1 MFGLSNPQ
9 RFMRFTGPLTPVLW
23 TAAAVLLAVGT
34 WLSFTVP
41 ADYQQGDTVRI
52 MFVHVPAASLG
63 LGAYAALGVS
73 SFFALVFRHALADAA
88 ARAAALPGAA
98 FTALALFTGSLWGQ
112 PMWGTWWVW
121 DARLTSVLVLFLF
134 YLGYMALRA
143 SIDDEQKGA
152 RAAAVLGLVGLINLP
167 IVKFSVD
174 WWNTLHQPASFL
186 TPGASGL
193 DPVYLPPFLTMLA
206 AYGVLFAALWLT
218 AIRTEIRRRRV
229 LSLADRSYLTVEPKG
244 VRLADLTTWRRL
256 AATIVAGPAAARRG
270 GRPVRRLVAEA
281 RPGLQARRHGR
292 PAHPRD
298 RPAHAGRRH
307 GGSRQSG
314 PEDRRGRP
322 THAGQCLRLLVRPL
336 PDRTPQ
342 ASGPEGAR
350 DRRRRRGL

>member
-9 RFMRFTGPLTPVLW
+9 RFMAFTGPLTPGLW
-23 TAAAVLLAVGT
+23 GLAAVLLAAGT

-52 MFVHVPAASLG
+52 MFVHVPAAALG

-73 SFFALVFRHALADAA
+73 SFFALVFRHPLADAV

-98 FTALALFTGSLWGQ
+98 FTALALITGSLWGQ

-143 SIDDEQKGA
+143 SIDDEHKAG

-186 TPGASGL
+186 TPGSSGL
-193 DPVYLPPFLTMLA
+193 DPAYVPAFLAMLA
-206 AYGVLFAALWLT
+206 AYGVLFLALWLT
-218 AIRTEIRRRRV
+218 AVRAEVRRRRV
-229 LSLADRSYLTVEPKG
+229 MTLR
-244 VRLADLTTWRRL
+244 
-256 AATIVAGPAAARRG
+256 ARR
-270 GRPVRRLVAEA
+270 VQEA
-281 RPGLQARRHGR
+281 
-292 PAHPRD
+292 
-298 RPAHAGRRH
+298 
-307 GGSRQSG
+307 
-314 PEDRRGRP
+314 
-322 THAGQCLRLLVRPL
+322 
-336 PDRTPQ
+336 
-342 ASGPEGAR
+342 
-350 DRRRRRGL
+350 